1 MDDIPAVLDPTAD
14 MRLCEIASQWKP
26 WDLPTEALIEAIQSL
41 QALPL
46 PNLPEG
52 VLTKARQ
59 AAIVQLGRERF
70 GYQVPWKH
78 SSNCLLSNWFI
89 ALASEDYLDYLKISQ
104 GYGPASALPACHED
118 FGSVCQNRLYQL
130 ASDVDALWELSLHL
144 ANGNIPGY

>member
-41 QALPL
+41 QAIPL
-46 PNLPEG
+46 PNVPEG
-52 VLTKARQ
+52 VLMKARQ

-70 GYQVPWKH
+70 GYQVPWQH
-78 SSNCLLSNWFI
+78 LSNFLLSNWLV
-89 ALASEDYLDYLKISQ
+89 ALASEDFFFISQ

-118 FGSVCQNRLYQL
+118 FGSLRQNRFDQL
-130 ASDVDALWELSLHL
+130 APDVGSLWEFSLHL
-144 ANGNIPGY
+144 ANGNISGY